1 MQYRLLPASDLRVS
15 SLCLGT
21 MTFGEQNSE
30 AEAHAQLDRAVAS
43 GINFIDT
50 AEMYPVPAKA
60 ETQGRTEML
69 VGSWLAK
76 QARDQLVLATKVS
89 GPQRGMPWMRGGP
102 QFTAEQIVAA
112 CDASLQRLRT
122 DYIDLYQLHWPAR
135 HVPMFGDTYFDPA
148 KEPDVVP
155 SVYEQLEA
163 LEPLV
168 RSGKVRYVGLSNET
182 PWGVMEF
189 LRLAREHDLPRP
201 VTIQNVFNLL
211 NRGFEHGLT
220 EVCHREQVALM
231 AYSPL
236 AFGLLS
242 AKYQDDAAADGRMT
256 RFPQFGVRYRKPY
269 VETAIAAYAA
279 LAREHGLTPAQ
290 LALAWVQR
298 RWYVASTI
306 IGATTL
312 AQLEENIG
320 SSDIVLSEALQQ
332 GIEAIHARCP
342 NPAL

>member
-1 MQYRLLPASDLRVS
+1 MHYRLLPASDLKVS

-21 MTFGEQNSE
+21 MTFGEQNCE
-30 AEAHAQLDRAVAS
+30 ADAHTQLDRAVGA

-60 ETQGRTEML
+60 ETQGRTESF
-69 VGSWLAK
+69 VGSWLAR
-76 QARDQLVLATKVS
+76 QRRDSIVLATKVS
-89 GPQRGMPWMRGGP
+89 GPQRGMPWIRGGP
-102 QFTAEQIVAA
+102 QFDAAQIVAA
-112 CDASLQRLRT
+112 CDASLARLRT

-148 KEPDVVP
+148 KEPADVP
-155 SVYEQLEA
+155 SVYEQLDAMER
-163 LEPLV
+163 LV
-168 RSGKVRYVGLSNET
+168 KAGKVRYVGLSNET

-189 LRLAREHDLPRP
+189 LRLAREHNLPRP
-201 VTIQNVFNLL
+201 VTIQNVLNLL

-231 AYSPL
+231 VYSPL

-242 AKYQDDAAADGRMT
+242 AKYQDNAQAEGRMT
-256 RFPQFGVRYRKPY
+256 CFPQFGVRYRKPY
-269 VETAIAAYAA
+269 VEAAITAYAT
-279 LAREHGLTPAQ
+279 LARAHGLTPAQ
-290 LALAWVQR
+290 LALAWVQS

-312 AQLEENIG
+312 AQLDEDLG
-320 SSDIVLSEALQQ
+320 SVSIKLSEELQQ
-332 GIEAIHARCP
+332 AVEAIHARCP
-342 NPAL
+342 SPAL